1 MYYITTMDT
10 DSIYE
15 TVTLPNGGLVQ
26 LDKLA
31 FEAFQG
37 QCRST
42 RKQNGKHVWSAT
54 LYFDDNTIET
64 AVVKQNNV
72 MFRSSHDINTN
83 IELR

>member
-1 MYYITTMDT
+1 MDT

-15 TVTLPNGGLVQ
+15 TVTLPNGGVIQ

-31 FEAFQG
+31 FEAFKG

-42 RKQNGKHVWSAT
+42 RKLNDKYVWSAT

-64 AVVKQNNV
+64 AAVNN
-72 MFRSSHDINTN
+72 NTN
-83 IELR
+83 VELR

>member
-1 MYYITTMDT
+1 MNT
-10 DSIYE
+10 DNIYDNADAYQSRCYE
-15 TVTLPNGGLVQ
+15 TVTLPNGGVVQ

-31 FEAFQG
+31 FDAFKG

-42 RKQNGKHVWSAT
+42 RKQNGKYVWSAT

-64 AVVKQNNV
+64 ASVN
-72 MFRSSHDINTN
+72 NTN

>member
-1 MYYITTMDT
+1 MDT

-15 TVTLPNGGLVQ
+15 TIVLPNEGTVQ

-31 FEAFQG
+31 FEAFKG

-64 AVVKQNNV
+64 AAVKQ
-72 MFRSSHDINTN
+72 NTN

>member
-1 MYYITTMDT
+1 MND

-15 TVTLPNGGLVQ
+15 TIVLPNGGTVQ

-31 FEAFQG
+31 FEAFKG

-42 RKQNGKHVWSAT
+42 RKLNDKHVWSAT

-64 AVVKQNNV
+64 AAVNN
-72 MFRSSHDINTN
+72 NTN

>member
-1 MYYITTMDT
+1 MDT

-15 TVTLPNGGLVQ
+15 TIVLPNGGTVQ

-31 FEAFQG
+31 FEAFKG

-42 RKQNGKHVWSAT
+42 RKLNDKYVWSAT

-64 AVVKQNNV
+64 ATVNN
-72 MFRSSHDINTN
+72 NTN

>member
-1 MYYITTMDT
+1 MDT

-42 RKQNGKHVWSAT
+42 RKQNGKYVWSAT

-64 AVVKQNNV
+64 AVVKQN
-72 MFRSSHDINTN
+72 TN

>member
-1 MYYITTMDT
+1 MDT

>member
-1 MYYITTMDT
+1 MDNNNVF
-10 DSIYE
+10 E
-15 TVTLPNGGLVQ
+15 TVTLPNGGTAQ

-31 FEAFQG
+31 FEAFKG

-42 RKQNGKHVWSAT
+42 RKQNDKYVWSAT

-64 AVVKQNNV
+64 AAVNN
-72 MFRSSHDINTN
+72 NTN

>member
-1 MYYITTMDT
+1 MDNNNV
-10 DSIYE
+10 YE
-15 TVTLPNGGLVQ
+15 TVTLQNGGVVQ

-42 RKQNGKHVWSAT
+42 RKLNDKHVWSAT
-54 LYFDDNTIET
+54 LYFDDNTVET
-64 AVVKQNNV
+64 AAVNN
-72 MFRSSHDINTN
+72 NTN

>member
-1 MYYITTMDT
+1 MDT

-15 TVTLPNGGLVQ
+15 TIVLPNGGTVQ

-31 FEAFQG
+31 FEAFKG

-42 RKQNGKHVWSAT
+42 RKQNDKYVWSAT

-64 AVVKQNNV
+64 AAVNN
-72 MFRSSHDINTN
+72 NTN

>member
-1 MYYITTMDT
+1 MNTN
-10 DSIYE
+10 SIYE
-15 TVTLPNGGLVQ
+15 TVTLPNGGVVQ

-54 LYFDDNTIET
+54 LYFNDNTIET
-64 AVVKQNNV
+64 AAVNNTTNNNV
-72 MFRSSHDINTN
+72 EIR
-83 IELR
+83 